1 MTTHMLIV
9 FFIIV
14 ICICYF
20 KISNHDDY
28 HKRFPF
34 IMILTILSLLMTA
47 ILLFIL
53 TDNKELRQQLKTKCP
68 EYEMIDNVYK
78 LKK

>member
-1 MTTHMLIV
+1 MIMYMLII

-20 KISNHDDY
+20 KISQHNDY
-28 HKRFPF
+28 DKRFPF
-34 IMILTILSLLMTA
+34 IMILTMLSLLLTA

-53 TDNKELRQQLKTKCP
+53 TDNKELRQQLKEKCP